1 MKQFSA
7 LQLQVLNGHL
17 GSQSG
22 HIQVEYYIYI
32 YIIFIYIIY
41 TYWFTM
47 EDHHYLE
54 DHPTDRNCLVTVVM
68 TIAQLQMG

>member
-1 MKQFSA
+1 MIMRY
-7 LQLQVLNGHL
+7 
-17 GSQSG
+17 SG
-22 HIQVEYYIYI
+22 VYIYIYYIKYIYIFIYYIYI
-32 YIIFIYIIY
+32 YYIYLNYIYIY
-41 TYWFTM
+41 RFTM